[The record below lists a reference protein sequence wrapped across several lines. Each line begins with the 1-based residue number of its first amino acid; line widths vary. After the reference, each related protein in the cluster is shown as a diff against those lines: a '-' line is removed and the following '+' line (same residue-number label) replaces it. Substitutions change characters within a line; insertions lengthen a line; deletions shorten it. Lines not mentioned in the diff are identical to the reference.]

1 MFTTSQPNFSKQGFY
16 GNANPAF
23 RAASWGNAA
32 NFGRTQS
39 QQQQNLWGQQQQARS
54 AYSISNRQFQ
64 NDQSQNSR
72 NQRDQFLRFGVG
84 ALSGL
89 MRR

>member
-1 MFTTSQPNFSKQGFY
+1 MFTTSQPSGNRQGFY
-16 GNANPAF
+16 GNSNPAY

-32 NFGRTQS
+32 NYGRAQA
-39 QQQQNLWGQQQQARS
+39 QQQQGLWGQQQQSRS

-64 NDQSQNSR
+64 NDQYRNTQ

-89 MRR
+89 MR